1 MAIDKN
7 AKKTLI
13 YVLLPEYVDAS
24 HCTSSVALSANTNV
38 PVDVASYKA
47 ILAKVKVILSFFG
60 YERIYPIYNVD
71 NLKSFVWPLKTVE
84 DIYPDGKLFLQN
96 QLKNIGW
103 TTADDVSCGQS
114 VQCMLYGNDVSNE
127 TVGDIV
133 SRQKF
138 GNAVVI
144 LNIDT
149 LSSKVSPLPVTEK
162 FTGNPIEIVTVDD
175 IKKLYDWLSA
185 NRIPQREYCYNDKH
199 GDKDHRAT
207 TGSQLLTK
215 EKETKSLLNAAVG
228 ETKEGSL
235 WLFDKANN
243 AFIYFEN
250 QRELRLA
257 FHGYHVHEGDENF
270 ENIKFEKLKQIGN
283 I

>member
-24 HCTSSVALSANTNV
+24 HCTSSVALSPNTNV
-38 PVDVASYKA
+38 SIDVATYKA
-47 ILAKVKVILSFFG
+47 ILAKVKGILSFFG
-60 YERIYPIYNVD
+60 YEHIYPIYSVD
-71 NLKSFVWPLKTVE
+71 NLRSFVWPLKTVE

-103 TTADDVSCGQS
+103 TTADDVSCNLP
-114 VQCMLYGNDVSNE
+114 VPCMLYANDVSDE
-127 TVGDIV
+127 TIGDIV

-138 GNAVVI
+138 GNAVVV

-149 LSSKVSPLPVTEK
+149 LSSKVSPLSVTEK
-162 FTGNPIEIVTVDD
+162 FTGNSVEIVTVDD
-175 IKKLYDWLSA
+175 IKRLYDWLSA

-199 GDKDHRAT
+199 GDKDHCAT
-207 TGSQLLTK
+207 IGSQLMTDK
-215 EKETKSLLNAAVG
+215 EETKSLLNAAVG
-228 ETKEGSL
+228 ETKDGSL

-257 FHGYHVHEGDENF
+257 FHGYHVREGDENF
-270 ENIKFEKLKQIGN
+270 ENINLEKLKKIGN